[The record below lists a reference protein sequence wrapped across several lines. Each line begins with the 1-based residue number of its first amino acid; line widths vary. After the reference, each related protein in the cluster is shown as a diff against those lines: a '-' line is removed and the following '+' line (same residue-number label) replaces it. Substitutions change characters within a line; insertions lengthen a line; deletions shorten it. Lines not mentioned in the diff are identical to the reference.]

1 METSENPETPTAM
14 QRLEQTEGEVRRMT
28 GDISSLVQLGH
39 QQQQQFHHHQQQI
52 QQQEQQLAQILQ
64 MLTNMASPSAHA
76 PAPSAHTPAPATTA
90 TAPSAPSLLSAPA
103 SFQDPNVPVPGVPVP
118 GVPVPAAPV
127 PVALSAHE
135 PKIGNPE
142 RFDGNPAQVRAFL
155 TSCRVQFSLQP
166 RTFSTEG
173 ARVGYVITHLTGRA
187 RLWGT
192 AEFDRQTPACASF
205 DAFAKEMLK
214 VFDLDSS
221 TAEASRALMTIR
233 QGNRTV
239 ADFSIDFR
247 TLARRSSWNEAAQV
261 DAFLHSL
268 ADYVKDELVSH
279 DQPSTLDET
288 IALAVRI
295 DRRIQTRRREK
306 GRSTQTSVRTLS
318 HSVVR
323 PPSSATP
330 QSQLDPPEPMEIGR
344 ASLTPAERQRR
355 ISSNLCLYCGGENHR
370 VASCPAKA
378 AAHRT

>member
-1 METSENPETPTAM
+1 MDPAHDTPSMETPDPETSTAM
-14 QRLEQTEGEVRRMT
+14 QRLELAEGGMHRMA
-28 GDISSLVQLGH
+28 GDISSLIQLGH
-39 QQQQQFHHHQQQI
+39 QQQQQFHQHQQQI
-52 QQQEQQLAQILQ
+52 QQQQQQLAQVLQ
-64 MLTNMASPSAHA
+64 RLTNLTSPS
-76 PAPSAHTPAPATTA
+76 
-90 TAPSAPSLLSAPA
+90 APSAPAPLL
-103 SFQDPNVPVPGVPVP
+103 DPN
-118 GVPVPAAPV
+118 APV
-127 PVALSAHE
+127 PVAQVPVAPVPVAHSAPE

-166 RTFSTEG
+166 RTFATEG

-192 AEFDRQTPACASF
+192 AEFDRQTPACTSLN
-205 DAFAKEMLK
+205 AFAEEMLK
-214 VFDLDSS
+214 VFDLGSS

-261 DAFLHSL
+261 DAFLHSP

-279 DQPSTLDET
+279 DQPSALDEA

-306 GRSTQTSVRTLS
+306 GRSTQPSVRTLG
-318 HSVVR
+318 HSAAR

-330 QSQLDPPEPMEIGR
+330 QSQLDLPEPMEIGR

-355 ISSNLCLYCGGENHR
+355 LSSNLCLYCGADGHR
-370 VASCPAKA
+370 VATCPVKA